1 VHVPELDEAVVVRSA
16 LAFAHDEGMDNLIIT
31 TDCLSVVQRAGSTAR
46 DRSHCAFVLRSSNIS
61 RIRLLHSAP
70 VLWFMLVMFKM
81 LLRIV

>member
-16 LAFAHDEGMDNLIIT
+16 LAFGMDNLIIT